1 MVMVSLWRRDQMP
14 GAVLCHSQVQ
24 GQDGRVRR
32 AHRQDETV
40 TCAWR
45 WKAQGALDMYL
56 ERLPR
61 GTVQKKVKGNI
72 IYCVL
77 SRL

>member
-14 GAVLCHSQVQ
+14 GAVLCPSQVQ

-32 AHRQDETV
+32 AHREDETV

-56 ERLPR
+56 ERLLR

-72 IYCVL
+72 IYYVL

>member
-14 GAVLCHSQVQ
+14 GAVLCPSQVQ

-32 AHRQDETV
+32 AHREDEIV

-56 ERLPR
+56 ERLLR